1 MDGGFDVMRP
11 VSRGRPGRAVRV
23 LTVIS
28 LLLWSAAPVRAAG
41 LAVTTTYPAIEVDPG
56 GTATFPLTATSTTPQ
71 RVDLTVDGVPEGFTA
86 SFRGGGSIVSS
97 VFTKPTGEEPPQ
109 LELQVKV
116 PEGAAP
122 GKHSLTVTARSGAEV
137 VTVPLDVT
145 VSDRSG
151 GQVTLDARTPVLRGS
166 TTDEFSFSLTLS
178 NDTAQEVEFS
188 FQASGPPG
196 WTVDARPSG
205 EAQAAT
211 AVVDAGGTATV
222 TVTADPPTEEPA
234 GQYVFDVV
242 ATGNG
247 LTAEAQ
253 LGVELTGNYEMRLTT
268 ADGRLSTQ
276 ATAGTASNFTVT
288 VQNTGTAPLANVT
301 LSATPPAE
309 WKVEFQP
316 ATIPAIEPNQ
326 SQPVTA
332 VITPAGNAVAGDYV
346 VSLSAQ
352 AAGTGDAGAATAEAE
367 IRTTVETSSVWGLV
381 GIGVIA
387 LVLGGL
393 LFVFRQY
400 GRR

>member
-1 MDGGFDVMRP
+1 
-11 VSRGRPGRAVRV
+11 
-23 LTVIS
+23 
-28 LLLWSAAPVRAAG
+28 
-41 LAVTTTYPAIEVDPG
+41 
-56 GTATFPLTATSTTPQ
+56 
-71 RVDLTVDGVPEGFTA
+71 
-86 SFRGGGSIVSS
+86 
-97 VFTKPTGEEPPQ
+97 
-109 LELQVKV
+109 
-116 PEGAAP
+116 
-122 GKHSLTVTARSGAEV
+122 

-188 FQASGPPG
+188 FEASGPPG